1 MKCFFRLF
9 GNLTKTV
16 TIFQITFHL
25 VFLSLPQINEAND
38 CTKEG
43 HIKTSELDLPQII
56 KGCAGSYC
64 QIIVPNANVTNII
77 KEYQISI
84 HEEIDNSTYSLANI
98 LFKIPFT
105 LLKETKLASKSSRIE
120 FSLTNDYSGDPIS
133 IYYKEIN
140 RTQPEPTEY
149 NYGSGQII
157 SDPMKPNHQEKQYFG
172 TKLEIQ
178 KFRMS
183 WNFSSASSE
192 NPVSSMAS
200 TFGFIAIRNSNG
212 KINLVSGPSGSS
224 MKFVVGMP
232 QRNISDGSTDAYQST
247 IDIITQNDPEEDVY
261 TNSKVNMC
269 MIFVKLSTFY
279 EI

>member
-56 KGCAGSYC
+56 KGCAGSYF

-84 HEEIDNSTYSLANI
+84 HEEIYNSRYSLANI
-98 LFKIPFT
+98 VFEIPFT
-105 LLKETKLASKSSRIE
+105 LLKETKLASKSSSIE
-120 FSLTNDYSGDPIS
+120 FSVTNSYSGDPIS

-140 RTQPEPTEY
+140 RPQ
-149 NYGSGQII
+149 
-157 SDPMKPNHQEKQYFG
+157 
-172 TKLEIQ
+172 
-178 KFRMS
+178 
-183 WNFSSASSE
+183 SAT
-192 NPVSSMAS
+192 PSMI
-200 TFGFIAIRNSNG
+200 GGGR
-212 KINLVSGPSGSS
+212 
-224 MKFVVGMP
+224 
-232 QRNISDGSTDAYQST
+232 R
-247 IDIITQNDPEEDVY
+247 
-261 TNSKVNMC
+261 
-269 MIFVKLSTFY
+269 
-279 EI
+279 